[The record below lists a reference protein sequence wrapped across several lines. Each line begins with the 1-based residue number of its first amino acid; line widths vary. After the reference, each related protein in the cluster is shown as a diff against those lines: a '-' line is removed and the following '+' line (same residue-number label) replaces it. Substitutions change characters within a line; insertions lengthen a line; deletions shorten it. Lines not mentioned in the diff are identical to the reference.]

1 MWWWSDDLHD
11 HVIFCRLRFQT
22 TDNRWW
28 QFGCFSSKFSNVAWR
43 KKFDYVFCCIKNK
56 KILSFQFLHDWSSD
70 LAYQIFLLVQLDMEC
85 QRFTTVQ
92 PWNNTHYHGI
102 FRSIT
107 RIVIVATKATSNWK
121 TLWQIFIKVS
131 FRSSLSP

>member
-22 TDNRWW
+22 TNNRWW

-56 KILSFQFLHDWSSD
+56 KFCHFNFFMTEVATWRIKYFSWYNSTWNVSD
-70 LAYQIFLLVQLDMEC
+70 LLQCNLETILIIMAYFIALRALSSSQPKQLLTE
-85 QRFTTVQ
+85 R
-92 PWNNTHYHGI
+92 HYD
-102 FRSIT
+102 
-107 RIVIVATKATSNWK
+107 KY
-121 TLWQIFIKVS
+121 FIKVS
-131 FRSSLSP
+131 FRSS